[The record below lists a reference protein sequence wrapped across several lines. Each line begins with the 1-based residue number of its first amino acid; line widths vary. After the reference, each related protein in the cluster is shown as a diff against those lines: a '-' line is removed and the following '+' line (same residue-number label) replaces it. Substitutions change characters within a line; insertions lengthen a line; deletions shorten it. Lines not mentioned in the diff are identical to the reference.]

1 MIISHHPLIFSPIK
15 KILDD
20 DLTGKKILKLI
31 NNDIALASFHTNLDS
46 GIDGLND
53 YVLKKLNFDG
63 QIFDLELKPLRFL
76 ELNKEMSLDKLSE
89 IVKERLELSNI
100 RICKSANLNIKKI
113 ALTTGAG
120 DSFIKEV
127 INKVDAFITGDLRHH
142 VSLDSTE
149 QGLNLIDVGHFG
161 SEKFVVALLS
171 EFLKGYDLEIIS
183 DLSSDVFIFC

>member
-1 MIISHHPLIFSPIK
+1 M
-15 KILDD
+15 
-20 DLTGKKILKLI
+20 T
-31 NNDIALASFHTNLDS
+31 T
-46 GIDGLND
+46 
-53 YVLKKLNFDG
+53 
-63 QIFDLELKPLRFL
+63 FDLELKPLRFL

-100 RICKSANLNIKKI
+100 RICKSANLNIKNSFNYRS
-113 ALTTGAG
+113 

-171 EFLKGYDLEIIS
+171 EFLKGYT
-183 DLSSDVFIFC
+183 